1 VIGQSCHSSPNV
13 AAGPAIGGPLVADS
27 GHAGLSYSARATWC
41 TDPKPLIA
49 RPIRPWGQRP
59 STDRRCDRNGWAAYA
74 GPMIEFTP
82 SDMAHGGAAIGRIDG
97 KAHFVDGAM
106 PGELVRG
113 DVVQDKGAWARVALQ
128 EVLQPSPLRVAPPC
142 PHFARCGGCQ
152 WQFADYPTQLEWKQS
167 IVASQLAH
175 LGGLDDP
182 PMAPAVA
189 PGPEYGYRNRM
200 DFSVLD
206 GAPALTERRSHTLV
220 PISECLLLDPVLA
233 RMYDNLT
240 DLGEARAVTLRMSTT
255 TGSVL
260 AVIRGPVPDG
270 AEAWG
275 CGISR
280 RDRSGVHAKIGSGD
294 ISETV
299 AGAELRITGDAFF
312 QSNIAGAETLV
323 ALVAAALE
331 PQSGETLLDAYAGG
345 GLFSVTVGRKASTVI
360 AVEANGLGVF
370 DLRHNLAQAGI
381 DHRLVKGAVEDAA
394 IGERWDTAVVD
405 PPREGLRAAGVAAVT
420 AGKPRSIAYVSCDP
434 ASLARDVRHLNDA
447 GYQLELATPVDL
459 FPQTF
464 HIETVA
470 QFVRK

>member
-1 VIGQSCHSSPNV
+1 MVYRYET
-13 AAGPAIGGPLVADS
+13 A
-27 GHAGLSYSARATWC
+27 
-41 TDPKPLIA
+41 
-49 RPIRPWGQRP
+49 
-59 STDRRCDRNGWAAYA
+59 DRRCDRNGWAAYA
-74 GPMIEFTP
+74 GLMIEFTP

-113 DVVQDKGAWARVALQ
+113 DVVQDKGAWARVTLQ

-182 PMAPAVA
+182 PIAPAVA

-233 RMYDNLT
+233 RVYDSLT

-275 CGISR
+275 CGVSR
-280 RDRSGVHAKIGSGD
+280 RDRSGVHAAIGSGD

-345 GLFSVTVGRKASTVI
+345 GLFSVTVGRRASAVI
-360 AVEANGLGVF
+360 AVESNGLAVF
-370 DLRHNLAQAGI
+370 DLRHNLAQADI

-434 ASLARDVRHLNDA
+434 ASLARDARHLDDA